1 MPQNRTAFVSVI
13 VPCRNERDWI
23 GPCLDSILA
32 SDYPRTRI
40 EILVSDGRS
49 EDGTRE
55 IVEAYAS
62 RDPRVRLI
70 DNPQR
75 TTPVALNRAIGAA
88 RGEIVVRLDAHAQ
101 ISPDYLGRAVAHLDS
116 SGADNV
122 GGAMRTLAR
131 DVGPFAEPIRVVLTH
146 PFGVGNSRFRTGS
159 GVREWVDTVFG
170 GCWRRELFARIGP
183 FNERL
188 ERSQDL
194 EFNLRLR
201 RAGGK
206 ILLAPDLEVRYY
218 ARTALGAFCR
228 HNWTNGVWAVLP
240 FAYSRVVPVRWRHLT
255 PLMLVAALLAS
266 LVGAAGGWAP
276 VWLAAAVAGPYAL
289 ANLAVSAEIAVRR
302 RSLRLALL
310 LPLAF
315 ASLHLPYGA
324 GSLWGVLRL
333 LGILCRRRLP
343 SLHGPLLR
351 KGTAESVSAASK
363 EVSR

>member
-1 MPQNRTAFVSVI
+1 MSVV
-13 VPCRNERDWI
+13 VPCRNERAWV

-32 SDYPRTRI
+32 SDYPRGRM
-40 EILVSDGRS
+40 EILVADGRS
-49 EDGTRE
+49 DDGTRE

-62 RDPRVRLI
+62 RDPRIRLI

-75 TTPVALNRAIGAA
+75 TTPAALNRAIGAA
-88 RGEIVVRLDAHAQ
+88 RGEIVARLDAHAQ
-101 ISPDYLGRAVAHLDS
+101 ISPDYLRRAAAYLDS
-116 SGADNV
+116 TGADNV

-131 DVGPFAEPIRVVLTH
+131 DAGPFAEPIRVVLTH

-159 GVREWVDTVFG
+159 AEREWVDTVFG
-170 GCWRRELFARIGP
+170 GCWRRELFTRIGM

-201 RAGGK
+201 RAGGR
-206 ILLAPDLEVRYY
+206 ILLAPDLETRYY
-218 ARTALGAFCR
+218 ARAALGAFCR

-255 PLMLVAALLAS
+255 PLVLVAALLTTLAGAS
-266 LVGAAGGWAP
+266 WGWAP
-276 VWLAAAVAGPYAL
+276 GWLAVAVAGPYAL
-289 ANLAVSAEIAVRR
+289 ANLAASAAVAVRR
-302 RSLRLALL
+302 RSLWLALL
-310 LPLAF
+310 LPVAF

-333 LGILCRRRLP
+333 AGVLCRRRWPFTLREAVNP
-343 SLHGPLLR
+343 PANSPAEPVSVAGKSLD
-351 KGTAESVSAASK
+351 KAS
-363 EVSR
+363 R